1 MRRQSRAC
9 VGDERRRVGVRLR
22 ARVCGRY
29 AHGAAL
35 PPHTATRPLVSRAS
49 PTMRFSVEGV
59 EVFFPYD
66 RLYPE
71 QYAYMVE
78 MKRALDARG
87 HGALEMPTGT
97 GKTITCLS
105 LCVSYQLAHPEC
117 GKLIYCTRTVPEMEK
132 VLAELRTLHEYI
144 GKALG
149 TETARMLALGL
160 SSRKNMCIHPKV
172 ADEGSRESVDARCR
186 RLTASWVREK
196 KLEREARG
204 EAPADE
210 ADGKEL
216 ESCEFFED
224 FESAG
229 EGAVLPPGVYTLHD
243 LRAFGRTKKWCPYF
257 LARNMIA
264 YANVVVYN
272 YQYLLDP
279 KVAGLVSSALEK
291 ECIVVFDEAHNIDNV
306 CIEALSVNLRQQTL
320 DNAGR
325 SITALNS
332 RIERAKQTD
341 ERRLRQEYERLVNG
355 LAQQGVLARGGGEDA
370 LMNPV
375 IPDDILREAV
385 PGNIRRAEHFVAVLR
400 RFVEYLKIRL
410 QSTQV
415 EQETP
420 TAFLSHCAANAGIDG
435 KTLKFCYDR
444 LTSLLKTLEVV
455 DMEEFNALSLV
466 ADFATLVGTYSK
478 GFSLILEPYDERYP
492 NIPDPVLQLSCLD
505 ASLAIKPVFER
516 FQSVFITSGTLSPI
530 DLYPKLL
537 GFNPVSIRS
546 LNMTL
551 TRDCLCPMVITR
563 GADQQA
569 VSTKFDM
576 RDDPNVIQNYGRIL
590 IGLAQTVPDGIV
602 AFFVSYSYMENIVS
616 KWHETGVLREI
627 MQHKLVFIETT
638 DVVETSLALDNY
650 RRACNCGRGAIFLSV
665 ARGKVAEGIDF
676 DRHYGRAVV
685 MYGVPYQYTLSRIL
699 RARLEYLRET
709 FQIKESDF
717 LSFDA
722 VRQAAQCV
730 GRVIRSKADYGLM
743 VFADKRYNS
752 QDKRG
757 KLPGWITTHLRE
769 EVLNLSTDMAMQV
782 SRTFMRAMSQPFSHE
797 DNKKSL
803 LDQSDLDRIAKEGGY
818 TATKQLTARTMAPQI
833 MINQ

>member
-1 MRRQSRAC
+1 
-9 VGDERRRVGVRLR
+9 
-22 ARVCGRY
+22 
-29 AHGAAL
+29 
-35 PPHTATRPLVSRAS
+35 
-49 PTMRFSVEGV
+49 MRFSVEGV

-204 EAPADE
+204 EAPADG
-210 ADGKEL
+210 AAGNEL

>member
-1 MRRQSRAC
+1 
-9 VGDERRRVGVRLR
+9 
-22 ARVCGRY
+22 
-29 AHGAAL
+29 
-35 PPHTATRPLVSRAS
+35 
-49 PTMRFSVEGV
+49 
-59 EVFFPYD
+59 
-66 RLYPE
+66 
-71 QYAYMVE
+71 
-78 MKRALDARG
+78 
-87 HGALEMPTGT
+87 MPTGT
-97 GKTITCLS
+97 GKTITVLS
-105 LCVSYQLAHPEC
+105 LCVSYQMAHPEV

-132 VLAELRTLHEYI
+132 VLEECRTLQNYI
-144 GKALG
+144 GSRVGK
-149 TETARMLALGL
+149 ETAQMLALGL
-160 SSRKNMCIHPKV
+160 SSRKNMCVNPAV
-172 ADEGSRESVDARCR
+172 AEEGSRENVDGRCR
-186 RLTASWVREK
+186 RLTASWIREK
-196 KLEREARG
+196 RMERQARG
-204 EAPADE
+204 GGDAAMVDADE
-210 ADGKEL
+210 GDAGGSPD
-216 ESCEFFED
+216 CCDFFEE
-224 FESAG
+224 FEDAG
-229 EGAVLPPGVYTLHD
+229 EKAVLPPGVYTLHD

-257 LARNMIA
+257 LARNMISF
-264 YANVVVYN
+264 ANVVVYN
-272 YQYLLDP
+272 YQYMLDP
-279 KVAGLVSSALEK
+279 KVASLVSSSLEK
-291 ECIVVFDEAHNIDNV
+291 ECVVVFDEAHNIDNV

-320 DNAGR
+320 ENAGR
-325 SITALNS
+325 SITTLNTK
-332 RIERAKQTD
+332 IDRAKQTD

-355 LAQQGVLARGGGEDA
+355 LAQQGVLQRGGGEDM

-400 RFVEYLKIRL
+400 RFVDYLKTRL

-420 TAFLSHCAANAGIDG
+420 TAFLQHCATNAGIDG

-455 DMEEFNALSLV
+455 DMDEFNALSLV
-466 ADFATLVGTYSK
+466 ANFAALVGTYSK
-478 GFSLILEPYDERYP
+478 GFALILEPYDERYP
-492 NIPDPVLQLSCLD
+492 NIPDPVLQLACLD

-537 GFNPVSIRS
+537 GFNPVSVSS
-546 LNMTL
+546 LAMTL

-616 KWHETGVLREI
+616 KWHETGILREI

-709 FQIKESDF
+709 LQIKEQDF
-717 LSFDA
+717 LTFDA
-722 VRQAAQCV
+722 IRQASQCI

-752 QDKRG
+752 HDKRS
-757 KLPGWITTHLRE
+757 KLPKWISNHMTE
-769 EVLNLSTDMAMQV
+769 ELLNLSTDMALTV
-782 SRTFMRAMSQPFSHE
+782 SRAFMRHMSQPFSAGE
-797 DNKKSL
+797 AGKTL
-803 LDQSDLDRIAKEGGY
+803 FDQQKVDEIARRMGYPGGCAVNLAPPTKRIK
-818 TATKQLTARTMAPQI
+818 
-833 MINQ
+833 